1 MRAARP
7 ALMIRGMNMK
17 LMTVLAVASLAIAG
31 VACSESKAKPASDAT
46 EAMKVEAD
54 SGSGGTD
61 AGTCTSQVLGASCNV
76 LYDPSTA
83 CGACVSQNCCTKVE
97 ACFASLE
104 CSGLVQCLSQNCASA
119 SDPNACAQ
127 QQCGACLTD
136 EGLAT
141 YNTMAQCFVDS
152 CAAPCGY

>member
-1 MRAARP
+1 M
-7 ALMIRGMNMK
+7 
-17 LMTVLAVASLAIAG
+17 
-31 VACSESKAKPASDAT
+31 
-46 EAMKVEAD
+46 
-54 SGSGGTD
+54 
-61 AGTCTSQVLGASCNV
+61 
-76 LYDPSTA
+76 
-83 CGACVSQNCCTKVE
+83 SQNCCTKVE